1 MDNLEKL
8 FNDLENNF
16 DIENPKSGHEARFL
30 EKLNTQDNKVVK
42 LNSKRN
48 FWKPFIGI
56 AASITLLFSLFIG
69 NSQSNEPRDLAS
81 ISPEMEQ
88 TQTFFT
94 NAIQEELSKLEN
106 ETSEEAQ
113 AIITDALSRIEN
125 LESQYKKLQL
135 DLEESGDDKRVIYAM
150 ISNFQNRIDLLQ
162 NVLQQIE
169 DVKQLK
175 NLTNGNSSTL

>member
-1 MDNLEKL
+1 
-8 FNDLENNF
+8 
-16 DIENPKSGHEARFL
+16 
-30 EKLNTQDNKVVK
+30 
-42 LNSKRN
+42 
-48 FWKPFIGI
+48 
-56 AASITLLFSLFIG
+56 
-69 NSQSNEPRDLAS
+69 
-81 ISPEMEQ
+81 MEQ

-175 NLTNGNSSTL
+175 NLTNENSSTL